1 MLKNHLLS
9 QILDGTL
16 TDYKR
21 HLSGICKDY
30 YICIDFKEPYYAVR
44 INACLADGKMAQDL
58 AEFLAGL
65 KSDKHH
71 MKTIELTEH
80 EITLIV
86 AQPNFKKHVPEI
98 LNGIIEP
105 ILEYLFVN
113 GYRSGCAKCGEEGD
127 VCCVEIEKQQH
138 HLFCKDCAAEVT
150 AEKQKKRNR

>member
-80 EITLIV
+80 EITDVLVLYNIS
-86 AQPNFKKHVPEI
+86 NFISDKNLYK
-98 LNGIIEP
+98 LNGG
-105 ILEYLFVN
+105 L
-113 GYRSGCAKCGEEGD
+113 
-127 VCCVEIEKQQH
+127 
-138 HLFCKDCAAEVT
+138 
-150 AEKQKKRNR
+150 